1 MEGKHVWA
9 SLGLVLVLAGGQP
22 GWVRAQASA
31 TDDAETTATETAT
44 DKARSGQS
52 QGTHQM
58 TDVVVTATRTEVEAD
73 KAPASV
79 SIITREEMER
89 QNMRTADDAL
99 RYEAGVYTRRGRG
112 VQDPAASSTV
122 SMRGLAQAK
131 RTLILVDGIPF
142 NDGYS
147 SGVTWSSIP
156 VDSIE
161 RIEVIRGPG
170 SALYGGNA
178 MGGVINIILR
188 VPMKTEAMVRGGI
201 GGGYSHGAGTNTSL
215 TNVRWGANAGTRLE
229 DKASLYAGYEGE
241 ATSGY
246 PSSPVVKSATT
257 AGTGLLSGG
266 YPTQSASGTPS
277 WIVGNSGNN
286 SGQRQATNAL
296 IAYDLTDTSRL
307 RGDVLYGYH
316 YYDYGTPQSY
326 VGGFAGTVSAY
337 PGTRTGSLAAGN
349 FLAGMGET
357 DDLRLSLAYDGMPT
371 DFWRIKTS
379 IAYFREFNRYTS
391 PTSSSTKGYDDAPG
405 TLSNNNRDSFF
416 LELQN
421 DFNLTA
427 TNTLTVGGGL
437 RANAVSLTTD
447 NLASYR
453 SWASVIGGSDESSG
467 QSNNWAAYIQDE
479 WRLPGKVTLYG
490 GARLDYW
497 VTFNGRSGNVGNVQ
511 SIPSS
516 DRAEISPRI
525 AAVWNPLDDTYLRG
539 GISKGFRA
547 PNLYEMLRSWTS
559 AGTSPTTYLPNPNL
573 KPETLWTYEIGLT
586 QYFWNRRIKLGAA
599 AFHTDFY
606 DYIDSVNISNN
617 VKRQENIGKLE
628 INGLEF
634 EAKVRPWD
642 FITVWG
648 NLTLNDPKI
657 TSFDRY
663 PQYNGKYL
671 PSVPLTQANLG
682 ADLTWRQFTA
692 NLSGNYAG
700 RVYAN
705 SNNNDVQ
712 NVYGGNTCRW
722 LWDAKVTYSPTK
734 YMDLAVSVQNIF
746 DEQYYQYY
754 LGSPRTYM
762 VEMKF
767 KY

>member
-1 MEGKHVWA
+1 MMGKKAWA
-9 SLGLVLVLAGGQP
+9 VLGLVLALAGGQP
-22 GWVRAQASA
+22 GQARAQASDA
-31 TDDAETTATETAT
+31 AETESATAPTADT
-44 DKARSGQS
+44 SNPESAR
-52 QGTHQM
+52 TPHQM
-58 TDVVVTATRTEVEAD
+58 ADVVVTATRTEVEAD

-79 SIITREEMER
+79 SIITRKDMER

-99 RYEAGVYTRRGRG
+99 RHEAGVYTRRGRG

-122 SMRGLAQAK
+122 SMRGLSQAK

-142 NDGYS
+142 NDSYS

-188 VPMKTEAMVRGGI
+188 VPMKTEAMARGGL
-201 GGGYSHGAGTNTSL
+201 GGGYSHAAGTDTSV
-215 TNVRWGANAGTRLE
+215 TNARWGANAGTRLG
-229 DKASLYAGYEGE
+229 DKVSLYAGYEGE
-241 ATSGY
+241 TTSGY

-257 AGTGLLSGG
+257 DGAGLLSGG
-266 YPTQSASGTPS
+266 YPTQSSSGTAS

-307 RGDVLYGYH
+307 RADVLYGYH
-316 YYDYGTPQSY
+316 FYDYGTPQSY

-337 PGTRTGSLAAGN
+337 PGTRTGSLVPGN

-357 DDLRLSLAYDGMPT
+357 EDLRLSLAYDGMPT

-379 IAYFREFNRYTS
+379 VAFFREFNRYTS
-391 PTSSSTKGYDDAPG
+391 PTSSSTQGYDSSPG
-405 TLSNNNRDSFF
+405 TLSSATRDSIF
-416 LELQN
+416 LDFQN
-421 DFNLTA
+421 DFTLTA
-427 TNTLTVGGGL
+427 TNTLTVGGAL
-437 RANAVSLTTD
+437 RTNSVSLTT
-447 NLASYR
+447 NQLAHYR
-453 SWASVIGGSDESSG
+453 SWDSSIAGVDESTG
-467 QSNNWAAYIQDE
+467 MSNNWAAYVQDE
-479 WRLPGKVTLYG
+479 WRLPAKLTLYG

-497 VTFNGRSGNVGNVQ
+497 VTYNGRSGNIGNVQ

-516 DRAEISPRI
+516 DRAEISPRL
-525 AAVWNPLDDTYLRG
+525 AAVWNPLEDTYLRG
-539 GISKGFRA
+539 GVSKGFRA

-606 DYIDSVNISNN
+606 DYIDSVNVSKN

-634 EAKVRPWD
+634 EARVRPWD
-642 FITVWG
+642 FLTLWG
-648 NLTLNDPKI
+648 NLTLNEPKV
-657 TSFDRY
+657 TSFDLY

-671 PSVPLTQANLG
+671 PNVPLTQANLG
-682 ADLTWRQFTA
+682 ADITWREITA
-692 NLSGNYAG
+692 SVYGNYAG
-700 RVYAN
+700 RIYAK
-705 SNNNDVQ
+705 SDNNDVE

-734 YMDLAVSVQNIF
+734 YMDLSLSVQNIF
-746 DEQYYQYY
+746 DQEYYQYY

>member
-1 MEGKHVWA
+1 
-9 SLGLVLVLAGGQP
+9 
-22 GWVRAQASA
+22 
-31 TDDAETTATETAT
+31 
-44 DKARSGQS
+44 
-52 QGTHQM
+52 
-58 TDVVVTATRTEVEAD
+58 
-73 KAPASV
+73 
-79 SIITREEMER
+79 
-89 QNMRTADDAL
+89 
-99 RYEAGVYTRRGRG
+99 
-112 VQDPAASSTV
+112 
-122 SMRGLAQAK
+122 
-131 RTLILVDGIPF
+131 
-142 NDGYS
+142 
-147 SGVTWSSIP
+147 
-156 VDSIE
+156 
-161 RIEVIRGPG
+161 
-170 SALYGGNA
+170 
-178 MGGVINIILR
+178 
-188 VPMKTEAMVRGGI
+188 
-201 GGGYSHGAGTNTSL
+201 
-215 TNVRWGANAGTRLE
+215 
-229 DKASLYAGYEGE
+229 
-241 ATSGY
+241 
-246 PSSPVVKSATT
+246 
-257 AGTGLLSGG
+257 
-266 YPTQSASGTPS
+266 
-277 WIVGNSGNN
+277 
-286 SGQRQATNAL
+286 
-296 IAYDLTDTSRL
+296 
-307 RGDVLYGYH
+307 
-316 YYDYGTPQSY
+316 
-326 VGGFAGTVSAY
+326 
-337 PGTRTGSLAAGN
+337 
-349 FLAGMGET
+349 
-357 DDLRLSLAYDGMPT
+357 
-371 DFWRIKTS
+371 
-379 IAYFREFNRYTS
+379 
-391 PTSSSTKGYDDAPG
+391 
-405 TLSNNNRDSFF
+405 LSNNNRDSFF

-692 NLSGNYAG
+692 SLSGNYAG

-705 SNNNDVQ
+705 SDNNDVQ